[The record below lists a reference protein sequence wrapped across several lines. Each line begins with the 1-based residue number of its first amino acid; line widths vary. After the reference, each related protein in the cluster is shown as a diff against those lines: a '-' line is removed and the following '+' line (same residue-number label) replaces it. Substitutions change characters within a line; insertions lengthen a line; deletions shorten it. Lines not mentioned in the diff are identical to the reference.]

1 MPWKTWNK
9 KGWGREGE
17 SDFRPYGGWSQ
28 YGQESKWSFW
38 QCTIHLGSG
47 IQVETAQIR
56 SVCGLWQTSSCWK
69 WTLTQGSRSVQQVT
83 SPLFLMGPKKTNYE
97 SQLNICICRR
107 VEIANHHSRLMRL
120 NHSETP
126 NHPKLFTS
134 TPPRLILFGH
144 NPDPIPLLIW
154 LWLHMYMV

>member
-1 MPWKTWNK
+1 MILGLMGDGVNM
-9 KGWGREGE
+9 GRNQ
-17 SDFRPYGGWSQ
+17 SDHFDNAQSIWAQ
-28 YGQESKWSFW
+28 
-38 QCTIHLGSG
+38 GSRWRRHRF
-47 IQVETAQIR
+47 AL
-56 SVCGLWQTSSCWK
+56 VCGLWQTSSCWK

-120 NHSETP
+120 SHSETP